1 MSVSRVEMDEWE
13 ENLRWA
19 VTQRME
25 RLRLRLGW
33 TSEEWSVDTRSRRR
47 HETRRGTTARR

>member
-33 TSEEWSVDTRSRRR
+33 TSEE
-47 HETRRGTTARR
+47 